1 MNSQDIM
8 AREIVIKKVNS
19 VNGSDCL
26 TYSRTIENHVQYYM
40 KDYFRLQDL
49 LKSQTPAN
57 KKRIEND
64 YIIGDLVIGTTN

>member
-8 AREIVIKKVNS
+8 AREIVIKKVNGL
-19 VNGSDCL
+19 NGLSL
-26 TYSRTIENHVQYYM
+26 TYSKPIVDHVQYYM